1 MPDSA
6 FCRKCG
12 TRAPGHEIETIACTA
27 LHNGQPCGNQ
37 MLPDT
42 KFCRKCGNRNAA
54 AGAPAAKAPAA
65 GAHAAKA
72 PAARRKSKDAG
83 FFKGKPAPKSFA
95 GNVDFGKKDPYGNE
109 IKEWKSKK

>member
-1 MPDSA
+1 
-6 FCRKCG
+6 
-12 TRAPGHEIETIACTA
+12 
-27 LHNGQPCGNQ
+27 